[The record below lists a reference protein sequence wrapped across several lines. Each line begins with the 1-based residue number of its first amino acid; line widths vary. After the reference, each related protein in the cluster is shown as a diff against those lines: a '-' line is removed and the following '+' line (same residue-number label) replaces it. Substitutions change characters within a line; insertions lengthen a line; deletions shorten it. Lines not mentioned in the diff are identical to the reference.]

1 MKGAIPNTEV
11 IRLEAAAWLA
21 QLETAEMDS
30 ADLAALREWMGRSRR
45 HVAELR
51 RIAQLSAS
59 MNVMNDFAG
68 PLEEAAATFE
78 PVVRQ
83 RPGIRLYP
91 ALGLAM
97 VFVAMLT
104 LLTQFSRDEPEPRSL
119 VTRVGEYVEHTLAD
133 GSHIALNTDSRLE
146 VAFTAEVR
154 EVTLLEGEALFTV
167 AKDPGRPFVVNAGSR
182 RITAVGTVFLVRVGA
197 TEVEVAVTE
206 GMVALYATT
215 AAVVDAALSPDS
227 PDRPDRPDSIEPV
240 HLRERQSLKLPMNEQ
255 EPQLNIKTISDSDL
269 RRKLAWREGLL
280 DFYRTPL
287 TEVVSEVSR
296 HTGMRISILDPEL
309 REREFDGLFRVG
321 ETELLLQALAVH
333 GDIRLTRVGADTV
346 LLGHAAESP

>member
-1 MKGAIPNTEV
+1 MKRAIPNIEV

-30 ADLAALREWMGRSRR
+30 ADLAALREWMGRSRS

-51 RIAQLSAS
+51 RLAQLSAS

-68 PLEEAAATFE
+68 PLEEAAAGFE

-97 VFVAMLT
+97 LFVAMLT

-146 VAFTAEVR
+146 VAFTVEVR

-197 TEVEVAVTE
+197 TAVEVAVTE

-215 AAVVDAALSPDS
+215 ATVVDAAPSPDS
-227 PDRPDRPDSIEPV
+227 PDSIEPV

-255 EPQLNIKTISDSDL
+255 EPQLNVKTISDSDL

-287 TEVVSEVSR
+287 TEVVAEVSR

-346 LLGHAAESP
+346 LLGHAVESP

>member
-1 MKGAIPNTEV
+1 MKRAIPNIEV

-30 ADLAALREWMGRSRR
+30 ADLAALREWMGRSRS

-51 RIAQLSAS
+51 RLAQLSAS

-104 LLTQFSRDEPEPRSL
+104 LLTQFNRDEPEPRSL
-119 VTRVGEYVEHTLAD
+119 VTRVGEYVEHTLSD

-146 VAFTAEVR
+146 IAFTAEVR

-167 AKDPGRPFVVNAGSR
+167 AKDPVRPFVVNAGSR
-182 RITAVGTVFLVRVGA
+182 RITVVGTVFLVRVGA
-197 TEVEVAVTE
+197 TAVEVAVTE
-206 GMVALYATT
+206 GMVALHATT
-215 AAVVDAALSPDS
+215 AAVVDAAPSPDS
-227 PDRPDRPDSIEPV
+227 PDSIEPV

-255 EPQLNIKTISDSDL
+255 VPQLNIKTISDSDL

-287 TEVVSEVSR
+287 TEVVAEVSR

-346 LLGHAAESP
+346 LLRHAVESP

>member
-1 MKGAIPNTEV
+1 MKRAIPNIEV

-30 ADLAALREWMGRSRR
+30 ADLATLREWMGRSRS

-51 RIAQLSAS
+51 RLAQLSAS

-68 PLEEAAATFE
+68 ALEEAAASFE

-97 VFVAMLT
+97 LFVAMLT

-119 VTRVGEYVEHTLAD
+119 VTRVGEYVEHTLPD

-146 VAFTAEVR
+146 IAFTAEVR

-167 AKDPGRPFVVNAGSR
+167 AQDPGRPFVVNAGSR
-182 RITAVGTVFLVRVGA
+182 RITAVGTVFLVRVEA
-197 TEVEVAVTE
+197 TAVEVAVTE
-206 GMVALYATT
+206 GMVALYAT
-215 AAVVDAALSPDS
+215 AAVDAAPSPDS
-227 PDRPDRPDSIEPV
+227 PDSIEPV
-240 HLRERQSLKLPMNEQ
+240 HLRERQSLRLPMNEQ
-255 EPQLNIKTISDSDL
+255 EPQLNVKTISDSDL

-287 TEVVSEVSR
+287 TEVVAEVSR

-309 REREFDGLFRVG
+309 GDREFDGLFRVG

-346 LLGHAAESP
+346 LLRHAIESP